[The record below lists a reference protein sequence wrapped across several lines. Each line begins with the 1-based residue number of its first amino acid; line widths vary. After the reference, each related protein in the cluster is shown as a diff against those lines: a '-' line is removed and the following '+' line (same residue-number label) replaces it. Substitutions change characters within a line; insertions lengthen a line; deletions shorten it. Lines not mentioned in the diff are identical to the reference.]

1 MCQNLEN
8 ELRFHDTILKYMRI
22 VLVGG
27 GTGGHF
33 YPLIAVAEELRNKYT
48 DTVIEIFY
56 IGPEKYNEQELQR
69 LDITYV
75 YCPAGKLRRYITFK
89 NILDI
94 FRTLGGLLFMWY
106 KLFSLYPDVIF
117 SKGSYTSVPILL
129 MARFYRIPV
138 VIHESDSKPGRANML
153 AKSFAT
159 YIGITYP
166 DSIHYFP
173 PERTANIGIPVRKAL
188 LQRYQDPHTLLGI
201 PNDMPL
207 IYVTG
212 GSSGAE
218 RINALLLQSL
228 QDLLP
233 EYRIFHQ
240 TGPQHESTVIQTAQS
255 LITDPHLLSRYY
267 VKGTLTAEQVAA
279 LLDASTLVISRAGS
293 TSLYEI
299 ALHRKPAIVI
309 PIPEE
314 ISHDQRTNAY
324 SYARQGGASVIEES
338 NLTVHLLVAEIHSII
353 DNPEKYQKMQEGTA
367 HFAKGTAATT
377 IASVLYDIGV
387 AHGS

>member
-1 MCQNLEN
+1 MCQNLQN
-8 ELRFHDTILKYMRI
+8 EQQVRDNILLHMRI

-33 YPLIAVAEELRNKYT
+33 YPLIAVAEELRSRYT
-48 DTVIEIFY
+48 DTTIEIFY
-56 IGPEKYNEQELQR
+56 VGPEKYNEQELQR
-69 LDITYV
+69 LNITYI
-75 YCPAGKLRRYITFK
+75 YCPAGKLRRYITFR

-94 FRTLGGLLFMWY
+94 FRTISGLIFMWY

-117 SKGSYTSVPILL
+117 SKGSYTSVPVLL

-138 VIHESDSKPGRANML
+138 VIHESDSKPGRANIL
-153 AKSFAT
+153 AKSFAS

-166 DSIHYFP
+166 DSIRFFP
-173 PERTANIGIPVRKAL
+173 AEKTASIGIPVRKAL
-188 LQRYQDPHTLLGI
+188 LQRYQDPHALLGI
-201 PNDMPL
+201 PNDLPL

-228 QDLLP
+228 QNLLP
-233 EYRIFHQ
+233 EYRVFHQ
-240 TGPQHESTVIQTAQS
+240 TGPQQESVVIQTAQS
-255 LITDPHLLSRYY
+255 LINDPNLLSRYY
-267 VKGTLTAEQVAA
+267 VKGTLSGEQVAA
-279 LLDASTLVISRAGS
+279 LLDAATLVISRAGS

-299 ALHRKPAIVI
+299 ALHQKPAIVI

-338 NLTVHLLVAEIHSII
+338 NLTTNLLVAEIRSII
-353 DNPEKYQKMQEGTA
+353 GNPEKYQKMQEGTA

-377 IASVLYDIGV
+377 IASVLYDISI